1 MQGPGE
7 GQPTRLMRWLALSLL
22 LHAVAFV
29 SWHGVRQW
37 ALARPDA
44 VPQWVREAVLPAPP
58 KPNDPLVARPPT
70 PQEEQAVE
78 IPLQFLE
85 VDPSLVT
92 DQEPPKT
99 PYYSTANTLAGNPNP
114 PVANATQPRIEGR
127 RPDRPAT
134 MDVQRPSPEMPVPA
148 QPVAPTQ
155 TVQAKE
161 ATPEKPQAKPADVAK
176 AAEKPREERPK
187 PEEAKEGG
195 LKPGDMQL
203 AKANPKAVSPTPQPQ
218 PQRKAQPEQRAQAA
232 QEETAPPRKAIKRLA
247 QAREQKGVVVTE
259 KMQQEGGVKRFSVEA
274 SLDVRSSPFASYD
287 RQLIYA
293 VQQRW
298 YALLEEHK
306 YALDRYGRVV
316 LKFQLRSDGM
326 VADMTQV
333 SSDVGDLWAL
343 LCESAVMSQAP
354 YAPWPEAMRRLVGKE
369 TREITFT
376 FHYDN

>member
-1 MQGPGE
+1 M
-7 GQPTRLMRWLALSLL
+7 RLGRWLAISLL

-29 SWHGVRQW
+29 AWRGVREL
-37 ALARPDA
+37 ALSRPDA
-44 VPQWVREAVLPAPP
+44 VPEWIREAVLPQTP
-58 KPNDPLVARPPT
+58 KPDAALAARPPS
-70 PQEEQAVE
+70 PQEEPAME

-92 DQEPPKT
+92 EQEPSKT

-114 PVANATQPRIEGR
+114 PVAEATKPRVEGR

-148 QPVAPTQ
+148 TPAAPSPVAKAVET
-155 TVQAKE
+155 A
-161 ATPEKPQAKPADVAK
+161 PEKPLAKPADLAK
-176 AAEKPREERPK
+176 APEKPREERPK
-187 PEEAKEGG
+187 LEEVKDAG
-195 LKPGDMQL
+195 LKPGDMQI
-203 AKANPKAVSPTPQPQ
+203 AKANPKAITPKPTPEP
-218 PQRKAQPEQRAQAA
+218 PRKAQTEQRPQAA
-232 QEETAPPRKAIKRLA
+232 QDEAAPPRKAIKRLA

-298 YALLEEHK
+298 YALLEEHR

-333 SSDVGDLWAL
+333 SSDVGDLWSL
-343 LCESAVMSQAP
+343 ICESAVMSQAP
-354 YAPWPEAMRRLVGKE
+354 YAPWPESMRRLVGKD

>member
-1 MQGPGE
+1 M
-7 GQPTRLMRWLALSLL
+7 AFLS
-22 LHAVAFV
+22 
-29 SWHGVRQW
+29 WNGVRQL
-37 ALARPDA
+37 ALQRPEA
-44 VPQWVREAVLPAPP
+44 VPQWVRDTVLPPPPAPEP
-58 KPNDPLVARPPT
+58 AMPPQPRT
-70 PQEEQAVE
+70 EAERAVE

-85 VDPSLVT
+85 VDPTLVT
-92 DQEPPKT
+92 EQEPKDT

-114 PVANATQPRIEGR
+114 PVAEATVPRVEGR

-134 MDVQRPSPEMPVPA
+134 LDVQRAATTPPEPVAAPVPPQVTKA
-148 QPVAPTQ
+148 AETPP
-155 TVQAKE
+155 AKSE
-161 ATPEKPQAKPADVAK
+161 AKPAEAAK
-176 AAEKPREERPK
+176 APEKARQAQPMSEETK
-187 PEEAKEGG
+187 PGG
-195 LKPGDMQL
+195 LKPGETQL
-203 AKANPKAVSPTPQPQ
+203 AKAVPNPVTPSAQSP
-218 PQRKAQPEQRAQAA
+218 RRAQPEQKAAAA
-232 QEETAPPRKAIKRLA
+232 QEATTPPRKAIKRLA

-298 YALLEEHK
+298 YALLEEHR

-316 LKFQLRSDGM
+316 IKFQLRSNGS

-354 YAPWPEAMRRLVGKE
+354 YAPWPESMRRLVGKDS
-369 TREITFT
+369 REITFT